1 MALESLIKRIYDLPS
16 IPKVVQDL
24 IADLSAKSADASTIS
39 KNIQTDPVIAAK
51 VLRLANSARYGA
63 GRKIGSLDSAVVM
76 LGTDTLKTLVI
87 ASGVTGTMKDI
98 PGLDMRD
105 FWRNSFLVAN
115 ICKQIA
121 RSSTGNDP
129 EVAFTCGMLHN
140 IGIPLMCL
148 AHEEE
153 MKAIHDKL
161 LEGGNRVAL
170 EKECFGFDNNEVSAR
185 LAEAWKFPQIIVE
198 ALVSQGANPDSTDMP
213 FNAGVVQLASHIN
226 SQLGG
231 DAELNTIVSELP
243 ESLVTKLNVNTFKLF
258 EYLEVLVESEDDIDQ
273 MLAA

>member
-115 ICKQIA
+115 ICKQIV
-121 RSSTGNDP
+121 RSSGAGSDP
-129 EVAFTCGMLHN
+129 ETAFTFGMLHN

-148 AHEEE
+148 GHEEE
-153 MKAIHDKL
+153 MKTIHDKL
-161 LEGGNRVAL
+161 LEGGNRIAL
-170 EKECFGFDNNEVSAR
+170 E
-185 LAEAWKFPQIIVE
+185 
-198 ALVSQGANPDSTDMP
+198 
-213 FNAGVVQLASHIN
+213 QL
-226 SQLGG
+226 
-231 DAELNTIVSELP
+231 
-243 ESLVTKLNVNTFKLF
+243 K
-258 EYLEVLVESEDDIDQ
+258 
-273 MLAA
+273 LAAKPS